1 MTEIAD
7 NTAQP
12 EAGGAAG
19 LATAPIQNTPSK
31 SEEESNVQQVLDE
44 DGDDDRKAHVAR
56 YNNNVPVSAT
66 YHWLPTRHS
75 LLPKF
80 PFEIGETVWIV
91 QPGYR
96 APRGEFRITK
106 VHPDDLFE
114 LVDCATNIAHP
125 DLVEGQYLRRDI

>member
-1 MTEIAD
+1 MTENAD
-7 NTAQP
+7 KTAEP
-12 EAGGAAG
+12 ETGGGAR
-19 LATAPIQNTPSK
+19 LTTAPIQDAPSK
-31 SEEESNVQQVLDE
+31 SEEDSNVQQVQDE
-44 DGDDDRKAHVAR
+44 DDDDDRKAHVAR
-56 YNNNVPVSAT
+56 YNNNVP
-66 YHWLPTRHS
+66 LPIRRS

-114 LVDCATNIAHP
+114 LVDCANNVMHP
-125 DLVEGQYLRRDI
+125 DLVEGKYLRRDI

>member
-1 MTEIAD
+1 MTENTD
-7 NTAQP
+7 KTAQP
-12 EAGGAAG
+12 ETGGAAR
-19 LATAPIQNTPSK
+19 LAIAPIQDAPSK
-31 SEEESNVQQVLDE
+31 SEEESNVQRVQDE
-44 DGDDDRKAHVAR
+44 DDDNDRK
-56 YNNNVPVSAT
+56 
-66 YHWLPTRHS
+66 LPIRRS
-75 LLPKF
+75 PLPKF

-114 LVDCATNIAHP
+114 LIDCATNIVHP